1 MATQSQE
8 QRTPGE
14 RSEKDVDE
22 SVKESFPASD
32 PPAVGGATRIEP
44 RGSGEPAGSTDIP
57 GNDKPEVTQ
66 PDNDGTGT
74 GESGKEPGAD
84 EEEDEEG
91 SEAPPNESST
101 EKDKL

>member
-32 PPAVGGATRIEP
+32 PPAVGGATRIETG
-44 RGSGEPAGSTDIP
+44 GSGERAGSTDNP
-57 GNDKPEVTQ
+57 GTDKPDETE
-66 PDNDGTGT
+66 PDENGTGN
-74 GESGKEPGAD
+74 GKSDREAGAD
-84 EEEDEEG
+84 EEEDEQG
-91 SEAPPNESST
+91 PEAPPDEAA
-101 EKDKL
+101 EKNKP

>member
-44 RGSGEPAGSTDIP
+44 GGSGEPAGSTDIP
-57 GNDKPEVTQ
+57 GNDKPEESQ
-66 PDNDGTGT
+66 P
-74 GESGKEPGAD
+74 GKEPGAD